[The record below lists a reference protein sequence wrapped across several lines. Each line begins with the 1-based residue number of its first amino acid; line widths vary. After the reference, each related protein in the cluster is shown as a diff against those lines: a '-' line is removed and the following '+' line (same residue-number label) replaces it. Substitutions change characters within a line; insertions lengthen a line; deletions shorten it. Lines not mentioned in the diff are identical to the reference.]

1 MMLIFFYLFR
11 RLDLI
16 FDHLLRS
23 KKWSNPFFKCING
36 LWRSSKFVIK
46 FKYLIGLFRDLHF
59 QVMNI
64 LSFSTTRTFNIL
76 IRLRSYWLGLHGL
89 KKLHSFVFISIDLL
103 ILKRFNL
110 LIFFEI
116 LILKCPH
123 CNFQVFNSLLEI
135 QFIFLAQ
142 RLLLI
147 ALLFLVQL
155 LRDLDKFLFQILI
168 FFLNQLKQ
176 FTLILQLLS
185 WFFRW
190 FLLNRLNISIVFRMK
205 LLKLFGSKVE
215 CFLFLIEY

>member
-1 MMLIFFYLFR
+1 
-11 RLDLI
+11 
-16 FDHLLRS
+16 
-23 KKWSNPFFKCING
+23 
-36 LWRSSKFVIK
+36 
-46 FKYLIGLFRDLHF
+46 
-59 QVMNI
+59 MNI

-168 FFLNQLKQ
+168 FFLNQLNQ

-185 WFFRW
+185 WFFR
-190 FLLNRLNISIVFRMK
+190 
-205 LLKLFGSKVE
+205 
-215 CFLFLIEY
+215 